1 MQNRKPEVQIVIPG
15 VPLDLSERLAKLAK
29 REGRSRAAQVR
40 VLLEEIV
47 SMREREVASVA

>member
-1 MQNRKPEVQIVIPG
+1 MPRSKTAVQIVIPG
-15 VPLDLSERLAKLAK
+15 VPNSLADRLTKLAK

-47 SMREREVASVA
+47 ATRERELATAA